1 MEELFHHGTRVPL
14 SRRVLVDEQAFL
26 NILDQMRIAVPEEI
40 RQAKRLTEERE
51 RLLAESNDEAERIRT
66 AAQEHAG
73 LLLSQAGLIQAAEDE
88 AATIISEA
96 QQHAA
101 QLRADADAHCIS
113 VLAALESE
121 MSTIV
126 ATTRNGIQ
134 HLQSSAQSRAATP
147 AKAVTAKQSAS
158 DSGAK
163 R

>member
-40 RQAKRLTEERE
+40 RQAKRLTEERD

-73 LLLSQAGLIQAAEDE
+73 LLLSQAGLIQAAEE
-88 AATIISEA
+88 QAATIVSEA
-96 QQHAA
+96 QQQAA

-113 VLAALESE
+113 VLSALESE
-121 MSTIV
+121 MNTII

-134 HLQSSAQSRAATP
+134 HLQPKTAAP
-147 AKAVTAKQSAS
+147 AKAATAKPSVS

-163 R
+163 RH

>member
-40 RQAKRLTEERE
+40 RQAKRLTEERD

-73 LLLSQAGLIQAAEDE
+73 LLLSQAGLIQAAEE
-88 AATIISEA
+88 QAAKIVSEA
-96 QQHAA
+96 QEQAA

-113 VLAALESE
+113 VLTALESE
-121 MSTIV
+121 MRTIV
-126 ATTRNGIQ
+126 TTTRNGIQ
-134 HLQSSAQSRAATP
+134 HLQSKNATTAQAEAARQG
-147 AKAVTAKQSAS
+147 ASAS
-158 DSGAK
+158 SAK
-163 R
+163 RQ